1 LCVLYGYDHAEY
13 GHGGC
18 VYLEGYDNEGYAV
31 IEVIFMQDG
40 HGGCFHLGG
49 GGYDHEGHG
58 KGGCFHIVEDMT
70 MKDMWS

>member
-1 LCVLYGYDHAEY
+1 
-13 GHGGC
+13 
-18 VYLEGYDNEGYAV
+18 
-31 IEVIFMQDG
+31 MQDG

-58 KGGCFHIVEDMT
+58 NGGCFHIVEDMT